1 MSHSISKVLIWWN
14 LKTPTHGTQFW
25 NRKVALF
32 SYSPFYYKNVQSISI
47 VISENKRNST
57 LLEKAVIQDERGSIS
72 LCNVTNWHI
81 LCVFPDDFTCTL
93 MELEQMTLGFLNS
106 GILYKFQL
114 DPFFE
119 IWKENSL
126 QTKMNKYIIAKIKNL
141 YFNK

>member
-1 MSHSISKVLIWWN
+1 M
-14 LKTPTHGTQFW
+14 
-25 NRKVALF
+25 F

-81 LCVFPDDFTCTL
+81 LCVFPDDFTCKL

-119 IWKENSL
+119 I
-126 QTKMNKYIIAKIKNL
+126 
-141 YFNK
+141 

>member
-25 NRKVALF
+25 NRKVALL

-57 LLEKAVIQDERGSIS
+57 LLEKADIQDEWGSIS
-72 LCNVTNWHI
+72 LRNVTNWHI
-81 LCVFPDDFTCTL
+81 LCVFPDDFTCKL

-106 GILYKFQL
+106 GIRYKFQW

-126 QTKMNKYIIAKIKNL
+126 QTKVNKYIIAKIKNL